1 MLQKLPLIFFI
12 FSFTATAAQQDAATF
27 NLLEYTTENGLP
39 SNLIRGMQWDENTGF
54 LWLMTEGGVVR
65 LNGADFKSNN
75 KEKISPLAP
84 EKDLFA
90 VKNMAGTIF
99 LSDGSGKIFEV
110 KKNKAALAKQAV
122 PGKPFINYHFISVSD
137 IFFTAKIKMPPVFT
151 PAFEK
156 IVPLT
161 DTSCL
166 ILFKNTVYHFK
177 LSAKKPSALF
187 LNQKKVT
194 AIFKINN
201 SCFFIDNYNQ
211 VFFLNTNTMTSTA
224 VSFMA
229 KDRGLLNF
237 TTGASQLFWQPGM
250 MKPII
255 ISDNKAWALQYDNN
269 VISAGL
275 ITSALPDDANISCV
289 EYAEKNKTL
298 FVGTESKGVIIIRE
312 NLLQA
317 KRRKNANPK
326 NKNAY
331 FSQILLD
338 NGNIL
343 TNEGDVIG
351 NSTAPVGKLPITG
364 KFATRISTTS
374 NGNLIWY
381 NANNTGLGYNCL
393 HQFNKATGQTKAF
406 GKIKNYTIVEESNG
420 QPYFS
425 NDKGIG
431 ILQDDSIFYLHKY
444 DQTKG
449 SLSMYDFKEITPG
462 VFAIAGCSGL
472 LQFNI
477 HTKKLDTIYAKANA
491 CFGSIWKYKDYIFW
505 GSYGYGYYV
514 YKNGVVKEM
523 PVDKNEYL
531 LYCHCFVPDAFGFCW
546 ISTNRGLFK
555 VKIDEII
562 AHFENSSNPVYYH
575 YFGKRDGIEMTELN
589 GGCSPCALTLNDG
602 TISFPTMD
610 GLLWANPAIANPVLP
625 IGDIYIDE
633 VLIDNKETT
642 PDSLRNSTLAAT
654 VQEIIIKLGY
664 SAWCNKE
671 NIYIEY
677 QLNDTLNWKQLKED
691 DKATI
696 QFNNLP
702 AGKYTL
708 RIRKLNGFGSTTYSY
723 KQISFTINTRWYQ
736 RGWFYLLCVITLLSL
751 ITLYL
756 KFRTRQYKLRQQKL
770 ELQVLVK
777 TKELL
782 EKNEVLEKNNS
793 IKTRLISIISHDII
807 TPLKFVTVAGKNLHR
822 EKRTDA
828 GRVATGNHMRK

>member
-1 MLQKLPLIFFI
+1 MLQKLLFLFFI
-12 FSFTATAAQQDAATF
+12 LSVSTTAAAQQDAVTF
-27 NLLEYTTENGLP
+27 NVLEYTTENGLP

-65 LNGADFKSNN
+65 LNGADLKSNN
-75 KEKISPLAP
+75 KEKVSPLAP

-90 VKNMAGTIF
+90 VKNMAGNIF
-99 LSDGSGKIFEV
+99 LSDGNGKIFEV
-110 KKNKAALAKQAV
+110 KKNKAVLAKQAV
-122 PGKPFINYHFISVSD
+122 PGKSFINYHLISVSD
-137 IFFTAKIKMPPVFT
+137 IFFAAKIKLPPVFT
-151 PAFEK
+151 RAFEK
-156 IVPLT
+156 NAPLT

-166 ILFKNTVYHFK
+166 ILFKNTVYQYT
-177 LSAKKPSALF
+177 LSEKIPVALS
-187 LNQKKVT
+187 LNQKKII

-201 SCFFIDNYNQ
+201 NCFLIDDRNR
-211 VFFLNTNTMTSTA
+211 VFFLNTATLTTTPVNFIT
-224 VSFMA
+224 
-229 KDRGLLNF
+229 KDKELLNF
-237 TTGASQLFWQPGM
+237 VAGTSQLFWQPGM
-250 MKPII
+250 MTPIVV
-255 ISDNKAWALQYDNN
+255 SKNKAWALQYDSNN
-269 VISAGL
+269 ISAHL
-275 ITSALPDDANISCV
+275 ITSALPTDANIFCV

-331 FSQILLD
+331 FSQILLN

-343 TNEGDVIG
+343 TNEGDIIG
-351 NSTAPVGKLPITG
+351 NSTTPVGKLPITG
-364 KFATRISTTS
+364 KFATRISTTG

-393 HQFNKATGQTKAF
+393 HQYNKATGQTKAF
-406 GKIKNYTIVEESNG
+406 DKIKNYTIVEESG
-420 QPYFS
+420 TQPYFS
-425 NDKGIG
+425 NDKGLG
-431 ILQDDSIFYLHKY
+431 ILQGDSIFYLHEY
-444 DQTKG
+444 DQSKG
-449 SLSMYDFKEITPG
+449 PISIYDFKEITPG
-462 VFAIAGCSGL
+462 VLAIAGCSGL
-472 LQFNI
+472 LRFNI
-477 HTKKLDTIYAKANA
+477 HTRKLDTLYAKANA

-531 LYCHCFVPDAFGFCW
+531 LYCHCFVADAFGFCW

-562 AHFENSSNPVYYH
+562 AHFENSSKPIYYH

-589 GGCSPCALTLNDG
+589 GGCSPCAITLNDG

-610 GLLWANPAIANPVLP
+610 GLLWANPATANPVLP

-633 VLIDNKETT
+633 VLIDNKETN
-642 PDSLRNSTLAAT
+642 PDSLQNNTLDAS
-654 VQEIIIKLGY
+654 VQEIVFKLGY

-671 NIYIEY
+671 NINIEY

-691 DKATI
+691 DKAII

-702 AGKYTL
+702 AGRYTL
-708 RIRKLNGFGSTTYSY
+708 RIRKLNGFGNTSYSY

-736 RGWFYLLCVITLLSL
+736 RGWFYLLCTITLFSL
-751 ITLYL
+751 IRLYL

-770 ELQVLVK
+770 EFQVLAK

-782 EKNEVLEKNNS
+782 EKNEVLEK
-793 IKTRLISIISHDII
+793 I
-807 TPLKFVTVAGKNLHR
+807 TALKQG
-822 EKRTDA
+822 
-828 GRVATGNHMRK
+828 